1 MRGVWGRCH
10 TRAMTKKS
18 TKAPAKK
25 PAATKAAPVKAAA
38 AKSAPVK
45 AAAGEKAAATKIAKA
60 GLVEAVAEQTSL
72 TRRQSDDVVTAVLD
86 SVVGALREGKSIT
99 LNGLGT
105 LSVRATAARTGVR
118 PGTTEKIQ
126 IPAGKKVG
134 FKVASTLKA
143 DL

>member
-1 MRGVWGRCH
+1 
-10 TRAMTKKS
+10 MTKKS
-18 TKAPAKK
+18 TKAPAKT
-25 PAATKAAPVKAAA
+25 PAATNATPVKAASTQGDA
-38 AKSAPVK
+38 S
-45 AAAGEKAAATKIAKA
+45 KIAKA

-72 TRRQSDDVVTAVLD
+72 TRAQSDVVVQAVLD
-86 SVVGALREGKSIT
+86 SVVGALREGKSVT

-105 LSVRATAARTGVR
+105 LSVRATSARTGVR